1 MAGQGKRE
9 RTLNSGEALA
19 KMNAERGKNRGNLG
33 VEDGGNRGTRAEIQ
47 LERDL
52 RELFV
57 ALCGKDGKALNRNY
71 ANVANGHTRPWR
83 VLVRRIKEAKALRAP
98 DGYARSKQMAARL
111 SVFVDEL
118 YDRHDTGEHRPAA

>member
-1 MAGQGKRE
+1 MNGK
-9 RTLNSGEALA
+9 
-19 KMNAERGKNRGNLG
+19 RGKNWGNLQI
-33 VEDGGNRGTRAEIQ
+33 EDGGTRSTRAEVQ

-83 VLVRRIKEAKALRAP
+83 VLVRRIKEARSLRAP
-98 DGYARSKQMAARL
+98 DGYARSKQMAERL

-118 YDRHDTGEHRPAA
+118 YGRAPMHDPGEFRPAA

>member
-1 MAGQGKRE
+1 MQP
-9 RTLNSGEALA
+9 
-19 KMNAERGKNRGNLG
+19 ERGKNRGNFG
-33 VEDGGNRGTRAEIQ
+33 IEDGGTRGTRAEVQ

-83 VLVRRIKEAKALRAP
+83 VLVRRIKEARSLRAP
-98 DGYARSKQMAARL
+98 DGYARSKQMAERL

-118 YDRHDTGEHRPAA
+118 YGRAPMHDPGEFRPAA